1 MYNYSNKEGSKLLG
15 MAMSDVRGA
24 SGQEEKCRVG
34 KREMPMCAK
43 CEVYIGLHFFVLHQ
57 GWVGRSG
64 GGCVYI
70 SVS

>member
-1 MYNYSNKEGSKLLG
+1 
-15 MAMSDVRGA
+15 MSDVRGA

-43 CEVYIGLHFFVLHQ
+43 CEVYIGLHFFVLQQ

-64 GGCVYI
+64 GGYVYI